1 MDGYDRI
8 QYSKQCELQHNFRQ
22 LQSQGLRVLLFSA
35 VSKLDVFP
43 PAWPVEC
50 DKCGRGREE
59 KDGLYIYWAC
69 DLCPCDLCDMC
80 KTAGIHC
87 DDRQH
92 QMSEPYD
99 VVNMRLVTV
108 PSELESF
115 VRADLTAEYGSELN
129 DDVVEAVCEPSD
141 GNTNLAKLRLDQIRD
156 LDSPSDILSPTDRLP
171 REVVAFFDAEIKL
184 INILESSQRYQ
195 TLLALIAI
203 AAAGDWMSVIRLE
216 ELLSHVSGS
225 DTVCSD
231 GSYPQVRRIL
241 SSAHGLLSS
250 LIFFGN
256 LSPGH
261 EESDRHRIGLYTR
274 DLGWYI
280 REDYNQDLVLAKRY
294 LSEANIGERNLDRS
308 YSFEKTVGERKQ
320 DIGEP
325 NDTLYGVWRSKSKL
339 HEISGNSVID
349 SILREPEGICT
360 PCQESIFLPKSN
372 SGVRTWSNYDQN
384 RDRKTYC
391 QFCCYAYNEMDDTGT
406 SMLAFHWT
414 RRTMGR
420 TSNSNDHMVVALR
433 YTGFSA
439 QTLFRRFVFM
449 LKSELRFLPAPDRL
463 GETTTLKHTGKQI
476 QKWLETCQT
485 EHTHCNYKKVKPYV
499 PKRLVDIDTGA
510 SDRLRVIGKEE
521 KEEGPYVTLS
531 HSWGRNPNFLTLTT
545 KDKDRLMKQDFSI
558 TELRNK
564 NFEQAIEIARHLK
577 VKYIWIDSLCICQAG
592 RDKDFREEGQ
602 YMHLVYQNS
611 FCNIVAADSKDGQ
624 GGLFRNRS
632 IETLPGTDTQG
643 SWVVLDKELWA
654 KQLLQS
660 PIYTRGWVF
669 QERMLSPR
677 IIHFTRSQVFWDCST
692 VSACETLPDGLP
704 FPLSAI
710 ATTDRRWRG
719 RLQRKNSEQD
729 RSNLAVEDSLEKFW
743 KSAVLNYTSCDL
755 TNQADKTFAIWSVA
769 KLVRDNLPDQYG
781 CGLWSVALHEQL
793 AWQVKVA
800 KHGARMDVLQSGF
813 PSWSWASVNAPI
825 LVQDRIVA
833 KRCYTVKNH
842 KGAALS
848 FSDFKDKA
856 LISDMQPQ
864 FAASDSLAVR
874 GHLICGRLGRSA
886 RDETH
891 TFQSVEAGSSQ
902 KYEVITDEKLPEALL
917 SSCFYLMP
925 LVARKTSDSE
935 IAYTGSA
942 LVLTATDDYRQLTHM
957 RLTKQLLNLVSSSQP
972 HPDKDTPHADRK
984 SELQMLRRSVDA
996 LNACL
1001 HKIAKQ
1007 DRELPLREGNAFRR
1021 VGVVQ
1026 FHDLPAKEWA
1036 CIRAKEE
1043 RLIWLD

>member
-669 QERMLSPR
+669 Q
-677 IIHFTRSQVFWDCST
+677 
-692 VSACETLPDGLP
+692 
-704 FPLSAI
+704 
-710 ATTDRRWRG
+710 
-719 RLQRKNSEQD
+719 
-729 RSNLAVEDSLEKFW
+729 
-743 KSAVLNYTSCDL
+743 
-755 TNQADKTFAIWSVA
+755 ADKTFAIWSVA

-886 RDETH
+886 RDKTH

-1026 FHDLPAKEWA
+1026 FHDLHAKEWA

>member
-8 QYSKQCELQHNFRQ
+8 QSSKQCELQHNIRQ
-22 LQSQGLRVLLFSA
+22 LQYQGLRVLLFSA

-50 DKCGRGREE
+50 DKCGRRGED
-59 KDGLYIYWAC
+59 KDDLYIYWAC

-99 VVNMRLVTV
+99 VVNMKLVTV

-115 VRADLTAEYGSELN
+115 VRADLMAEYGSELD

-141 GNTNLAKLRLDQIRD
+141 GNINLAKLRLDQIRD

-171 REVVAFFDAEIKL
+171 REVVALFDAEIKL
-184 INILESSQRYQ
+184 INFLEPSQRYQ
-195 TLLALIAI
+195 TLLALIVI
-203 AAAGDWMSVIRLE
+203 AEAGDWMSVVRLE
-216 ELLSHVSGS
+216 ELLSHMSGS
-225 DTVCSD
+225 DAFCSD
-231 GSYPQVRRIL
+231 GSYPQVRRVL
-241 SSAHGLLSS
+241 SSARGLLSS

-256 LSPGH
+256 LSPEH
-261 EESDRHRIGLYTR
+261 EESERHRVGLYIR

-308 YSFEKTVGERKQ
+308 YSFEKTVGERNQ

-325 NDTLYGVWRSKSKL
+325 NDTSYGVWRSKSKL

-391 QFCCYAYNEMDDTGT
+391 QFCCYAYNEMDDKRT

-433 YTGFSA
+433 HTEFSA
-439 QTLFRRFVFM
+439 QTSFRRFVFM

-545 KDKDRLMKQDFSI
+545 KDKDRLMKQGFSV

-564 NFEQAIEIARHLK
+564 NFEQAIEVARHLK

-592 RDKDFREEGQ
+592 RDRDFREEGQ

-624 GGLFRNRS
+624 GGLFRNRP

-654 KQLLQS
+654 NQLLQS
-660 PIYTRGWVF
+660 PIYMRGWVF
-669 QERMLSPR
+669 Q
-677 IIHFTRSQVFWDCST
+677 
-692 VSACETLPDGLP
+692 G
-704 FPLSAI
+704 
-710 ATTDRRWRG
+710 
-719 RLQRKNSEQD
+719 
-729 RSNLAVEDSLEKFW
+729 
-743 KSAVLNYTSCDL
+743 
-755 TNQADKTFAIWSVA
+755 
-769 KLVRDNLPDQYG
+769 KLID
-781 CGLWSVALHEQL
+781 
-793 AWQVKVA
+793 
-800 KHGARMDVLQSGF
+800 
-813 PSWSWASVNAPI
+813 
-825 LVQDRIVA
+825 
-833 KRCYTVKNH
+833 
-842 KGAALS
+842 
-848 FSDFKDKA
+848 
-856 LISDMQPQ
+856 
-864 FAASDSLAVR
+864 
-874 GHLICGRLGRSA
+874 
-886 RDETH
+886 
-891 TFQSVEAGSSQ
+891 
-902 KYEVITDEKLPEALL
+902 
-917 SSCFYLMP
+917 
-925 LVARKTSDSE
+925 
-935 IAYTGSA
+935 
-942 LVLTATDDYRQLTHM
+942 
-957 RLTKQLLNLVSSSQP
+957 
-972 HPDKDTPHADRK
+972 
-984 SELQMLRRSVDA
+984 
-996 LNACL
+996 
-1001 HKIAKQ
+1001 
-1007 DRELPLREGNAFRR
+1007 
-1021 VGVVQ
+1021 
-1026 FHDLPAKEWA
+1026 
-1036 CIRAKEE
+1036 
-1043 RLIWLD
+1043 